1 MIIQQPWQ
9 QSFIETLQH
18 LYTHEN
24 ILALVVFG
32 SAAQPEVK
40 IDLWSDVTDKS
51 SPLWRHGQ
59 QFGGPIANL
68 P

>member
-9 QSFIETLQH
+9 HAFIEALRQH
-18 LYTHEN
+18 LYTNED

-32 SAAQPEVK
+32 SAAKQMA
-40 IDLWSDVTDKS
+40 IDLWSDVTDKP